1 MEKITRKDILE
12 KALNSYEEGYGGIC
26 SLLSKVMDDITNH
39 QCPDFV
45 ILTNR
50 DQRRL
55 FPKYRRIYAIILFHA
70 SISNLS
76 ISDAY
81 WWDMGFWREDGRL
94 GFLRWLYDQYKN
106 DTEDI
111 SKLITKLNIK
121 YQCGNK

>member
-1 MEKITRKDILE
+1 MEKITRKDFLE
-12 KALNSYEEGYGGIC
+12 KALNSYSYERFGGIC
-26 SLLSKVMDDITNH
+26 PLLTKVMDDITNN

-55 FPKYRRIYAIILFHA
+55 FPKYRRIYAIILFRA
-70 SISNLS
+70 SMSYV
-76 ISDAY
+76 Y
-81 WWDMGFWREDGRL
+81 WWDMGSWEEDGRL